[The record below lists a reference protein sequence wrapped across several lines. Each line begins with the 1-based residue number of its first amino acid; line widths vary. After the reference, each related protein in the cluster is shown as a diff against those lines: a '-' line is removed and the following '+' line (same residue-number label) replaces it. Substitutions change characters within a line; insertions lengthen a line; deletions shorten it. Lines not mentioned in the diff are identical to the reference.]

1 MKMNKIKSFISKL
14 LRGYLNDEDKKEL
27 IEILTISLEEKVDDL
42 VEQGTPRDQAI
53 QQSINEFGDRRD
65 VLAAFPEKESHSKE
79 IMKKRTQFFY
89 SLWGY
94 IIIVGL
100 AIFINFTF
108 YEFFDKILWFVIV
121 CIGLLFWPLT
131 MLYKYLLIKK

>member
-1 MKMNKIKSFISKL
+1 MNKIKSFISKIL
-14 LRGYLNDEDKKEL
+14 KGYFNDQDKKEL

-42 VEQGTPRDQAI
+42 VEQGTPRDEAI
-53 QQSINEFGDRRD
+53 ELSIKEFGDTED
-65 VLAAFPEKESHSKE
+65 VLSAFPEKKARAQA
-79 IMKKRTQFFY
+79 IKKRKTQVFF
-89 SLWGY
+89 SIWGY

-121 CIGLLFWPLT
+121 CLALLFWPIT
-131 MLYKYLLIKK
+131 MIYKYLLVKK